1 MALKFTVHAS
11 FYICITWAFKY
22 VHFMKVLRVKAKN
35 VFTNNSIGPSQFNGI
50 HSLTVKNRFWGLN
63 GI

>member
-1 MALKFTVHAS
+1 MALKCIVYAS
-11 FYICITWAFKY
+11 FYMCTTWAIKY
-22 VHFMKVLRVKAKN
+22 VHFMKDLRVKAKK